1 MFNKIEILKAKE
13 KWLESGFIGGAIAC
27 DFFLMKEMGMDIVY
41 DSHNDLVEE
50 YSDLLKRRIETDC
63 SSLILMA
70 NAEIEKCIINK
81 EEEINAYLCDE
92 IYEHFKNSGKEY
104 PLQIVGLH
112 IDIITTLIQLNEK
125 EKVYNYLHT
134 IKETY
139 QNNFGEKSY
148 LFCRNWCYILNEI
161 MLEILPQ
168 VAMEEF
174 EENIDL
180 FSVILKEDGILYTL
194 CINIAIK
201 RTNQEQKVIYIK
213 EAIDLCEIWCKNI
226 STERQ
231 KEIQRLIHGISAMY
245 YRNIGEYHIAIKTFY
260 ETIEFVDDIHYKL
273 FLLAQIA
280 TILYVQ
286 HEWKELENFFDNYK
300 SFIVT
305 LREPDEN
312 VAELYNIYGAYYMQI
327 GNYHEAKRQIEKA
340 ISISENILGE
350 EADTTIKFKCNR
362 ILVKYSTGEFN
373 ECNVQIEE
381 LLNVVSNNLEQ
392 YPESL
397 PLVLNSLVAMSFK
410 EKIDRNTVLKM
421 KAILDG
427 KRIKYDIA
435 SSIIF
440 KSNLYCVMMAS
451 GDDYDEEMIIELRQE
466 LKDYFLRYPYSE
478 GFLEYLKGEF
488 CRLYQKR
495 SFSSAYKIL
504 DEIETYLD
512 KKGLNIVSREYLCFF
527 IVRLKKML
535 YQKDYIMAEKWLM
548 SMWKS
553 VLLPLFGVLA
563 NESED
568 NAEYIFLL
576 LYAYISLFISSA
588 KQYPLLKIT
597 DNVLYEYI
605 LNFKYLEDLF
615 YCNKHEMS
623 LVLEKERWLSLKSVK
638 VSKEKLI
645 IECFVYIKFDME
657 DIQVLFA
664 NTNRD
669 MASSAFLICFCL
681 QPVSG
686 IFAKYSAELVSN
698 IAFIELIQK
707 IGNIFD
713 EEQTSQIE
721 KMTWDKLRKYV
732 NGKEKIYICGDI
744 SAVRIPLASMRIGEK
759 HYWGELYQIV
769 YCNSVIDVKDDL
781 EILDIS
787 NSMFLGMSFFD
798 DDKKN
803 ERNRIGKW
811 LVDLPYVGLEL
822 EKLGSLTGG
831 EVYLDTKVINSKFD
845 AQQMEIMHF
854 ATHTIENKNDGTKA
868 LVVGKQKG
876 GQYILLKS
884 TDISRLDWTNIKLV
898 IFSACETDE
907 ETWKIFGRHSLSFAA
922 KKAGA
927 LFSISTMIEVCDGAN
942 CFFMVC
948 LYKNF
953 LRYRKIIRAF
963 FETQKI
969 MRTITKK
976 EILADSDYLD
986 IGMDYYL
993 EDYEEE
999 SIPFGQI
1006 DDWAV
1011 YILQMN

>member
-1 MFNKIEILKAKE
+1 MFNKVEILKAKE
-13 KWLESGFIGGAIAC
+13 EWLKSGFIGGAIAC

-41 DSHNDLVEE
+41 DTDNKLVQE
-50 YSDLLKRRIETDC
+50 YSDLLKQRIETDC
-63 SSLILMA
+63 CSLMLMA
-70 NAEIEKCIINK
+70 NAEIEKCTINK

-125 EKVYNYLHT
+125 KKVYNYLHT
-134 IKETY
+134 IKEIY
-139 QNNFGEKSY
+139 QDNFGEKSY

-161 MLEILPQ
+161 MLEILPE

-174 EENIDL
+174 KENIDL
-180 FSVILKEDGILYTL
+180 FSVILKEEGILYTL

-201 RTNQEQKVIYIK
+201 RTNQEQNISYIK
-213 EAIDLCEIWCKNI
+213 EAINLCEIWCKNI

-245 YRNIGEYHIAIKTFY
+245 YRNIGEYDNAIKTFY

-327 GNYHEAKRQIEKA
+327 GNYHEAKIQIEKA

-362 ILVKYSTGEFN
+362 ILVKYSAGEFN
-373 ECNVQIEE
+373 ECNVQMEE

-397 PLVLNSLVAMSFK
+397 PLVLNSSIAMSFK

-427 KRIKYDIA
+427 KRIKYDIT
-435 SSIIF
+435 SNIIF
-440 KSNLYCVMMAS
+440 KSNLYCIMMAS
-451 GDDYDEEMIIELRQE
+451 GDNYDEEIISEFRQE
-466 LKDYFLRYPYSE
+466 LQDYFQRYPYSE

-488 CRLYQKR
+488 CRLYQKKDI
-495 SFSSAYKIL
+495 SLAYNIL
-504 DEIETYLD
+504 DKVETYLN
-512 KKGLNIVSREYLCFF
+512 KKDLNIVSREYLCFF
-527 IVRLKKML
+527 IVRLKNLL
-535 YQKDYIMAEKWLM
+535 YQKDYITAEKWLL

-553 VLLPLFGVLA
+553 VLLPLFETLA

-568 NAEYIFLL
+568 NAEYIFLRI
-576 LYAYISLFISSA
+576 YVYISLFISSA
-588 KQYPLLKIT
+588 KQYPQLKIT
-597 DNVLYEYI
+597 DNILYEYI

-615 YCNKHEMS
+615 YCDKHEMS
-623 LVLEKERWLSLKSVK
+623 LVLEKGRWLPLKSMK

-645 IECFVYIKFDME
+645 IECFTYINFNME
-657 DIQVLFA
+657 DMQIIFA
-664 NTNRD
+664 NINRD
-669 MASSAFLICFCL
+669 ITSATFLICFCL
-681 QPVSG
+681 QPMSG
-686 IFAKYSAELVSN
+686 IFAKYSAEMVSN

-713 EEQTSQIE
+713 EEQISKIE
-721 KMTWDKLRKYV
+721 KITWDKLRKYV
-732 NGKEKIYICGDI
+732 NGKEKIYVCGDI
-744 SAVRIPLASMRIGEK
+744 SAVRIPLASMRISEE
-759 HYWGELYQIV
+759 HYWGEMYQIV
-769 YCNSVIDVKDDL
+769 YCNSAIDVKDDL
-781 EILDIS
+781 EIQDIS
-787 NSMFLGMSFFD
+787 NSMYFGMSFFD
-798 DDKKN
+798 DDKKI
-803 ERNRIGKW
+803 EEQRIGKW
-811 LVDLPYVGLEL
+811 LVDLPYVELEI

-831 EVYLDTKVINSKFD
+831 EIYLDEEVLNSKFN

-854 ATHTIENKNDGTKA
+854 ATHTIENKSDGTKA
-868 LVVGKQKG
+868 LVIGKQKG

-884 TDISRLDWTNIKLV
+884 TDIAKFDWRKIKLV

-907 ETWKIFGRHSLSFAA
+907 ETWKSFGRHSLSYAA

-953 LRYRKIIRAF
+953 LKYGKIIRAF

-976 EILADSDYLD
+976 EILADSDYID

-993 EDYEEE
+993 EEYEEE